1 MSREKITE
9 DTTLEEVLRHREYVS
24 ILMKCGLPCS
34 TCPVARF
41 EMGELKIGDAA
52 RRYGID
58 INRLLKELNQAIRE
72 R

>member
-1 MSREKITE
+1 MSRAKITE
-9 DTTLEEVLRHREYVS
+9 DTTLEEVLRHREAIPV
-24 ILMKCGLPCS
+24 LVKCGLPCS

-41 EMGELKIGDAA
+41 EMGELKIGDAT

-58 INRLLKELNQAIRE
+58 VNSLLKELNQAIRE

>member
-1 MSREKITE
+1 MSREKITQ
-9 DTTLEEVLRHREYVS
+9 DTTLEEVLRHREAIPV
-24 ILMKCGLPCS
+24 LVKCGLPCS

-41 EMGELKIGDAA
+41 EMSKLKIGDAT

-58 INRLLKELNQAIRE
+58 VNSLLEELNQAIRD

>member
-1 MSREKITE
+1 MSRAKITE
-9 DTTLEEVLRHREYVS
+9 DTTLEEVLRHREAIP
-24 ILMKCGLPCS
+24 ILMKCGLPCA

-41 EMGELKIGDAA
+41 EMGELKIGDAT

-58 INRLLKELNQAIRE
+58 VNSLLKELNQAIRE

>member
-9 DTTLEEVLRHREYVS
+9 DTSLEEVLRHREAIP
-24 ILMKCGLPCS
+24 ILVKYGLPCS
-34 TCPVARF
+34 GCPLARF
-41 EMGELKIGDAA
+41 EMGRLKVGDVT

-58 INRLLKELNQAIRE
+58 INSLLNALNQAIRG

>member
-9 DTTLEEVLRHREYVS
+9 DTTLEEVLRHREAIP
-24 ILMKCGLPCS
+24 ILIKYGLPCS
-34 TCPVARF
+34 ACPLARF
-41 EMGELKIGDAA
+41 EMGRLKIGDVT

-58 INRLLKELNQAIRE
+58 VNSLLKELNETVRK